1 MAPKKKKDS
10 SVTAIPS
17 AKVGRPTVYNTVEDV
32 VKMVIINGITVEQAL
47 KACDLHGVIPV
58 NTIYSRVKTRR
69 ENGTY
74 NALLRSAEE
83 KRRIGSL
90 VVDITSDDG
99 CNHHVSKEGAVSPIT
114 MDTSLTSSTL
124 LQHESVAVDSASQS
138 HSNSQQQLSSSS
150 SSSCSTIK
158 TGVSRLSSKQA
169 GVARLEAKRTKLDY
183 DGRFK
188 AAFKDAT
195 NLVAENSSS
204 KGSEP
209 VQSICTRLN
218 LEYNLVGS
226 KSLKRSTVYQA
237 AQNGLAGTSPKKRG
251 PAPKIPMVLLEVAA
265 THSQVCQAGDG
276 ELKGKDIKRLIGASI
291 VGTKYEE
298 PSRSIRCGGSFEPPF
313 LRNSKQ
319 QRRPL
324 LRTPVHNGRHSTI

>member
-1 MAPKKKKDS
+1 MK
-10 SVTAIPS
+10 
-17 AKVGRPTVYNTVEDV
+17 
-32 VKMVIINGITVEQAL
+32 VIINGITVEQQAV

-90 VVDITSDDG
+90 VVNITRHDG
-99 CNHHVSKEGAVSPIT
+99 CNHVSKEAGAVSPIT

-124 LQHESVAVDSASQS
+124 SQHESVAVDSASQS
-138 HSNSQQQLSSSS
+138 HSNSQQQLLSSC

-158 TGVSRLSSKQA
+158 TEASRLSSKQA

-195 NLVAENSSS
+195 NLVAENSSR

-226 KSLKRSTVYQA
+226 KSLKRST
-237 AQNGLAGTSPKKRG
+237 
-251 PAPKIPMVLLEVAA
+251 
-265 THSQVCQAGDG
+265 
-276 ELKGKDIKRLIGASI
+276 
-291 VGTKYEE
+291 
-298 PSRSIRCGGSFEPPF
+298 
-313 LRNSKQ
+313 
-319 QRRPL
+319 
-324 LRTPVHNGRHSTI
+324 